1 MYKGLGI
8 PDVNDDNNVKP
19 VDSFDLSTM
28 YNTVN
33 SVSYYQ
39 FVL

>member
-1 MYKGLGI
+1 MYKKWRNS
-8 PDVNDDNNVKP
+8 DVNDENNVKP
-19 VDSFDLSTM
+19 VDSSNLSTM